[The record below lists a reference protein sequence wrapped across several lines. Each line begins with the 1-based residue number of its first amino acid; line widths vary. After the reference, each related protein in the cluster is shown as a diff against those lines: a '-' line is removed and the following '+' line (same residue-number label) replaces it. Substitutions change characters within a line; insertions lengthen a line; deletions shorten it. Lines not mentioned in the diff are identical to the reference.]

1 MYTDPPAIVVHPPA
15 NSTVGVSE
23 TVELVCVA
31 YGLPVPTITWSRPG
45 CSNISSASAGTVNI
59 RSEVVSV
66 QNTSFRKSILQM
78 CNIGLEDMNTYSCSA
93 DNGISGMG
101 VASSSVSFLINVA
114 KSEGKRSEYCTHDC
128 VIIRSIIC
136 KNSYIYKLYTH

>member
-1 MYTDPPAIVVHPPA
+1 MHPVMIFTDPPAIVVHPPA

-45 CSNISSASAGTVNI
+45 YSNISSAFAGTVNI

-101 VASSSVSFLINVA
+101 VASSSVSFLVNVVN
-114 KSEGKRSEYCTHDC
+114 SVQGKQDEFLHS
-128 VIIRSIIC
+128 
-136 KNSYIYKLYTH
+136 